1 LIIAEW
7 PQQGKDRTND
17 YSTEVAEFE
26 RVRELIRGIRAVRS
40 EYGVEPSRLVPAIII
55 AGERTDIIA
64 SQRSIMAFL
73 AHLDIDNLTI
83 VDQGEAPVESVTVA
97 VGEMTAYMPL
107 ADLIDL
113 EKERSRLKSE
123 IKDLEAQIQRV
134 GDLLAGAFAHKAP
147 ASVVERERE
156 KLDGFKTSHLELS
169 ERLEQLR

>member
-1 LIIAEW
+1 
-7 PQQGKDRTND
+7 
-17 YSTEVAEFE
+17 
-26 RVRELIRGIRAVRS
+26 
-40 EYGVEPSRLVPAIII
+40 
-55 AGERTDIIA
+55 
-64 SQRSIMAFL
+64 
-73 AHLDIDNLTI
+73 
-83 VDQGEAPVESVTVA
+83 VTVA